1 MSEKEKKNK
10 ELQEDLNKEGLSEF
24 VNDKKVD
31 LTPEEI
37 QALAAAKAIEMRERD
52 KKLAEEKE
60 AEAKKEERNKRIR
73 KWVMLGIMILIILLL
88 MVRCSQLPLPEP
100 VQEFIDKTFEDTIG
114 QDEVPEKEEKPY
126 DARFSMLTISM
137 NKVPVFEN
145 GKSKGN
151 LQILNDEKNVY
162 NQFVEIY
169 ILDENGNEF
178 FEPVYT
184 SGLIGIGQVLQED
197 TLDENLPAGK
207 YNAVAYFT
215 AVHPE
220 TNAIAGK
227 AGAKIEITVLNTVAD

>member
-1 MSEKEKKNK
+1 MSNKDKKNM
-10 ELQEDLNKEGLSEF
+10 ELKNELNKDGLSEF
-24 VNDKKVD
+24 VNKKDVA

-37 QALAAAKAIEMRERD
+37 QALAAAKAIELREKD
-52 KKLAEEKE
+52 KKLAEERE
-60 AEAKKEERNKRIR
+60 AEAKKEERGKKIR
-73 KWVMLGIMILIILLL
+73 KWLMLGIMILIILLL
-88 MVRCSQLPLPEP
+88 MVRCSQLPLPEQ
-100 VQEFIDKTFEDTIG
+100 VQEFIDKAFEDTVG

-145 GKSKGN
+145 GKAKGN

-169 ILDENGNEF
+169 ILDEDGNEF
-178 FEPVYT
+178 LEPVYT

-227 AGAKIEITVLNTVAD
+227 AGAKIEITVLNTVQ